1 MSAVTFNERW
11 AVVFK
16 ASVEAEI
23 DNLQKVVARGALA
36 DHAAYKRETG
46 KIAGLE
52 SALSLLEQSL
62 KDIQET

>member
-11 AVVFK
+11 AVELK
-16 ASVEAEI
+16 KLIETEI
-23 DNLQKVVARGALA
+23 AALKDLVAKGSLA

-52 SALSLLEQSL
+52 SALELLAQSL
-62 KDIQET
+62 TDIQKT